1 MLTFSFFTAVFLTIS
16 WLMYI
21 GSYLYTRL
29 NGISPA
35 ALGLTDLAVYT
46 ALAAAPLFVIWGI
59 WGSVYRFRRE
69 KNQQKQFKMI
79 EAQFKQNQEFLEIV
93 ARLLYQ
99 GQQSRHSQFIL
110 SQTELFVNEL
120 NGLIAD
126 MLQRYNF
133 ISDSEAARLWTTAEK
148 GNKWGFAKA
157 LINLQNSSVD
167 FENRLYRTALRE
179 NLLRGAVNEF
189 CARYARLLDILKQ
202 YDREKIFLNIIET
215 GAFGKAFAI
224 LAPLADRLQET
235 TPAAAPKENGKEDV
249 SELFAEIDMRIGVP
263 AQPKAEAKNDLP
275 PVAEAEEDP
284 LSELGTIEISDL
296 AVTTEPVADS
306 KEETQST
313 ESSPIETLSEEEYDK
328 VGDDVWI
335 ARSANVFLVTIWP
348 EPCCYAK
355 TPEEIIAAELPE
367 AEPQTLSQETVP
379 TEPQT
384 TAIEEEISSMFAGAG
399 IRGDDDD
406 DDESAEKTSFFPNFG
421 NIFKRRPSKE
431 KNAAP
436 QDEIDPLTLALER
449 SFGKLSDSAP
459 TSGSRLAKVME
470 AEEND
475 QTPEKETSGRKFAFA
490 STNETILKLQQELE
504 QLKTPDRNGKEKDGI
519 DQNAPKEDH

>member
-21 GSYLYTRL
+21 GSYLYSRL

-46 ALAAAPLFVIWGI
+46 ALAVAPLFVIWGI
-59 WGSVYRFRRE
+59 WSSVYRFRRE

-235 TPAAAPKENGKEDV
+235 APAAAPKEDF
-249 SELFAEIDMRIGVP
+249 SELFA
-263 AQPKAEAKNDLP
+263 
-275 PVAEAEEDP
+275 
-284 LSELGTIEISDL
+284 
-296 AVTTEPVADS
+296 
-306 KEETQST
+306 
-313 ESSPIETLSEEEYDK
+313 
-328 VGDDVWI
+328 
-335 ARSANVFLVTIWP
+335 
-348 EPCCYAK
+348 
-355 TPEEIIAAELPE
+355 
-367 AEPQTLSQETVP
+367 
-379 TEPQT
+379 
-384 TAIEEEISSMFAGAG
+384 
-399 IRGDDDD
+399 
-406 DDESAEKTSFFPNFG
+406 
-421 NIFKRRPSKE
+421 
-431 KNAAP
+431 
-436 QDEIDPLTLALER
+436 
-449 SFGKLSDSAP
+449 
-459 TSGSRLAKVME
+459 
-470 AEEND
+470 
-475 QTPEKETSGRKFAFA
+475 
-490 STNETILKLQQELE
+490 
-504 QLKTPDRNGKEKDGI
+504 
-519 DQNAPKEDH
+519 

>member
-202 YDREKIFLNIIET
+202 YDHEKIFLNIIET

-313 ESSPIETLSEEEYDK
+313 ESSPIETLSEEETLDLLI
-328 VGDDVWI
+328 DEED
-335 ARSANVFLVTIWP
+335 
-348 EPCCYAK
+348 AK

>member
-313 ESSPIETLSEEEYDK
+313 ESSPIETLSEEETLDLLI
-328 VGDDVWI
+328 DEED
-335 ARSANVFLVTIWP
+335 
-348 EPCCYAK
+348 AK

>member
-313 ESSPIETLSEEEYDK
+313 ESSPIETLSEEETLDLLI
-328 VGDDVWI
+328 DEED
-335 ARSANVFLVTIWP
+335 
-348 EPCCYAK
+348 AK

-470 AEEND
+470 AEKND

>member
-21 GSYLYTRL
+21 GSYLYSRL

-46 ALAAAPLFVIWGI
+46 ALAVAPLFVIWGI
-59 WGSVYRFRRE
+59 WNSVYRFRSE

-133 ISDSEAARLWTTAEK
+133 ISDSEATRLWTTAEK

-179 NLLRGAVNEF
+179 NLLRGTINEF

-235 TPAAAPKENGKEDV
+235 TPAAASKEDV

-263 AQPKAEAKNDLP
+263 SQPKAETKSDLLP
-275 PVAEAEEDP
+275 TADAEEDP
-284 LSELGTIEISDL
+284 LTELGTIEISDL
-296 AVTTEPVADS
+296 AATAEPASDSEGEMQTAESSATETLPE
-306 KEETQST
+306 EETLDLL
-313 ESSPIETLSEEEYDK
+313 IGEED
-328 VGDDVWI
+328 
-335 ARSANVFLVTIWP
+335 T
-348 EPCCYAK
+348 K

-367 AEPQTLSQETVP
+367 AEPQPVSPEAAP
-379 TEPQT
+379 AEHQT
-384 TAIEEEISSMFAGAG
+384 TALEEEISSMFAGAG

-406 DDESAEKTSFFPNFG
+406 DDSPEKTSFFPNFG
-421 NIFKRRPSKE
+421 NIFKRRSPKE
-431 KNAAP
+431 KNTAP

-459 TSGSRLAKVME
+459 TSGSRLSKVME

-504 QLKTPDRNGKEKDGI
+504 QLKTPDHSGKEKDGT
-519 DQNAPKEDH
+519 DQNDLKEDH

>member
-313 ESSPIETLSEEEYDK
+313 ESSPIETLSEEETLDLLI
-328 VGDDVWI
+328 DEED
-335 ARSANVFLVTIWP
+335 
-348 EPCCYAK
+348 AK

-367 AEPQTLSQETVP
+367 AEPQPVSPETTP
-379 TEPQT
+379 TESWT

-406 DDESAEKTSFFPNFG
+406 DDSAEKTSFFPNFG
-421 NIFKRRPSKE
+421 NIFKRRPSRE
-431 KNAAP
+431 KNVAP

-459 TSGSRLAKVME
+459 ASGSRLAKVME

-504 QLKTPDRNGKEKDGI
+504 QLKTPDRNGKEKDGT